1 MSAAWLEMKKVV
13 ITASVSSHLANPRTY
28 RWMSIGLFLI
38 SLLCDG
44 FYVDGGSP
52 RAWSLGF
59 GELIAGWYA
68 ALEGVYAWWA
78 NPLLLVAWITFR
90 SRPPAVSSL
99 CTVVALLAMGSFL
112 SVHRIEVSEAG
123 NSARIAGYGAGYWIW
138 ISSGLVLLA
147 GNMLRVFAKSPNS
160 AGSRLGT

>member
-1 MSAAWLEMKKVV
+1 M
-13 ITASVSSHLANPRTY
+13 ANPRNY
-28 RWMSIGLFLI
+28 CWISMGLFAI

-44 FYVDGGSP
+44 FYVDGASP

-90 SRPPAVSSL
+90 SKSPAVSTI
-99 CTVVALLAMGSFL
+99 CTVAALLAMASFL
-112 SVHRIEVSEAG
+112 LVHRIEVSEGG
-123 NSARIAGYGAGYWIW
+123 NSARITGYGIGFWIW
-138 ISSGLVLLA
+138 ILSGLVLLV
-147 GNMLRVFAKSPNS
+147 GNTIRVIRHTKPGSGFAIN
-160 AGSRLGT
+160 R

>member
-1 MSAAWLEMKKVV
+1 MSL
-13 ITASVSSHLANPRTY
+13 
-28 RWMSIGLFLI
+28 GLFAI

-44 FYVDGGSP
+44 FYVDGPSP

-78 NPLLLVAWITFR
+78 NPLLLAAWMTFR
-90 SRPPAVSSL
+90 SRSTIPSTL
-99 CTVVALLAMGSFL
+99 CSIVALGAMGSFL
-112 SVHRIEVSEAG
+112 RIHRIEVSEAG
-123 NSARIAGYGAGYWIW
+123 NSARITGYGAGYWIW

-147 GNMLRVFAKSPNS
+147 GNIIRRV
-160 AGSRLGT
+160 RQIR